1 MWVRSFV
8 TAPEKYLFVC
18 FIIVTLSSSFS
29 FFRTFLH
36 LSGWQFPRDSFNSG
50 GRRRPREFFCSW
62 ACGGWLV
69 DGGTPTVVVQTRR
82 KQLDRNLH
90 HIPPPS
96 PPTTHI
102 KIFPLHPQFFSPATR
117 AGNQDLGDGRELA
130 SHASKQ
136 QASKALAGIR
146 PINLCRTHWPCH
158 GLPVHLQRSF
168 LKPSISNPHT
178 HFCLSICSAACALL
192 RREKKKHSLVLE
204 AHNHPP
210 PDPVRHYP
218 RSCSSSS
225 RQDI

>member
-1 MWVRSFV
+1 VWRLASF
-8 TAPEKYLFVC
+8 
-18 FIIVTLSSSFS
+18 
-29 FFRTFLH
+29 
-36 LSGWQFPRDSFNSG
+36 
-50 GRRRPREFFCSW
+50 
-62 ACGGWLV
+62 
-69 DGGTPTVVVQTRR
+69 DGGTPTVIVQTRR

-90 HIPPPS
+90 HIPPPPS

-117 AGNQDLGDGRELA
+117 AGNQDLGDGRESA

-210 PDPVRHYP
+210 PPTLSATTPAHVHHLLDKT
-218 RSCSSSS
+218 SD
-225 RQDI
+225 QDIEIPSSFRRSLLRLPAYHTWC